1 MAEENNVSA
10 ATSEPSGLFLTFEGI
25 DGVGKTTQVN
35 MLAQWIR
42 EEYGREVVTTFEPGD
57 TALGRAIRT
66 LLLNPEHTAAAVS
79 PRAEALLYAADRA
92 QHVHEVIAPAL
103 NRGAVVISDRYIDS
117 SLAYQAGGREL
128 SSNQILAMSQLA
140 TGNLW
145 PSRTYLLDMSV
156 EESHRRVALIRGEQP
171 DRLEAEKE
179 SFHQRTR
186 EAFLSLAAAHPE
198 RFCVIDASQTI
209 GQIHNELCGDVR
221 KLLSPTR

>member
-1 MAEENNVSA
+1 MVEEKNVSA

-35 MLAQWIR
+35 LLAQWIR
-42 EEYGREVVTTFEPGD
+42 EEYSREVVTTFEPGD

-92 QHVHEVIAPAL
+92 QHVHDVIAPAL

-117 SLAYQAGGREL
+117 SLSYQAGGREL
-128 SSNQILAMSQLA
+128 SSEQILAMSQLA

-198 RFCVIDASQTI
+198 RFRVIDASQTI
-209 GQIHNELCGDVR
+209 GQIHNELCDDVR
-221 KLLSPTR
+221 KLLSSTR

>member
-10 ATSEPSGLFLTFEGI
+10 ATSELSGLFLTFEGI

-92 QHVHEVIAPAL
+92 QHVHEVITPAL
-103 NRGAVVISDRYIDS
+103 KRGAVVISDRYIDS

-128 SSNQILAMSQLA
+128 SSEQILAMSQLA

-209 GQIHNELCGDVR
+209 EQIHNELCDDVR
-221 KLLSPTR
+221 QLLSPTR

>member
-35 MLAQWIR
+35 LLAQWIR

-128 SSNQILAMSQLA
+128 SSKQILVMSQLA

-209 GQIHNELCGDVR
+209 EQIHNELCDDVR
-221 KLLSPTR
+221 KLLYPTR

>member
-35 MLAQWIR
+35 LLAQWIR

-128 SSNQILAMSQLA
+128 SSEQILAMSQLA

-209 GQIHNELCGDVR
+209 EQIHNELCDDVR

>member
-1 MAEENNVSA
+1 MGEEKNVSA
-10 ATSEPSGLFLTFEGI
+10 AATNGKPGLFLTFEGI

-42 EEYGREVVTTFEPGD
+42 EEYSREVVTTFEPGD
-57 TALGRAIRT
+57 TELGRAIRA

-79 PRAEALLYAADRA
+79 ARAEALLYAADRA

-128 SSNQILAMSQLA
+128 SSEQILAMSQLA

-145 PSRTYLLDMSV
+145 PVRTYLLDMSV
-156 EESHRRVALIRGEQP
+156 EQSHRRVAQVRGEQP
-171 DRLEAEKE
+171 DRLEEESA
-179 SFHQRTR
+179 SFHERTR
-186 EAFLSLAAAHPE
+186 QAFLKLAQKNPE
-198 RFCVIDASQTI
+198 RYLVIDATQSI
-209 GQIHNELCGDVR
+209 EQIQAQLRDDVR
-221 KLLSPTR
+221 KLVEQ

>member
-35 MLAQWIR
+35 LLAQWIR

-128 SSNQILAMSQLA
+128 SSEQILAMSQLA

-156 EESHRRVALIRGEQP
+156 EESHRRVATLRGEQP

-209 GQIHNELCGDVR
+209 EQIHNELCDDVR